1 MANAAQSLPGYWIPD
16 KIRDYKEPEEEVL
29 AMKKL
34 IITIVSLTTLGIGI
48 AIPLQAKA
56 EFVQFDYPGISFK
69 LGHRV
74 QRHYNVY
81 YRYDEFDEWQFAGA
95 YRDFDDADYAAR
107 RLERRGF
114 IARIETRFQR
124 RW

>member
-16 KIRDYKEPEEEVL
+16 KIRDHKEPEEEVL

-69 LGHRV
+69 LGH
-74 QRHYNVY
+74 YNVY